1 METIS
6 SGNVRKSENDI
17 KVAIPTFEGYEVIS
31 TKAIIRCEGAGNYT
45 KVIYDMPKKELL
57 VSRKLRDFE
66 EILDGT
72 GFIRVHNSHIIN
84 PNHIIRYYKRD
95 GGLFEMSD
103 GQMIRIT
110 REKSKVMDMF
120 FEDVRKL

>member
-1 METIS
+1 MEITS
-6 SGNVRKSENDI
+6 SRSGKKLEEGIR
-17 KVAIPTFEGYEVIS
+17 VAIPTFEGYEVLS
-31 TKAIIRCEGAGNYT
+31 TKEIIRCEGAGNYT
-45 KVIYDMPKKELL
+45 KIIYDQPKKELL

-66 EILDGT
+66 GLLDGT

-84 PNHIIRYYKRD
+84 PNHIIRYFKRD

-110 REKSKVMDMF
+110 REKAKVMDIF

>member
-1 METIS
+1 METTS
-6 SGNVRKSENDI
+6 SDI
-17 KVAIPTFEGYEVIS
+17 GKKFGTDFKVAIPTFEGYEVIS

-45 KVIYDMPKKELL
+45 KVVYDKPKKELL

-66 EILDGT
+66 ELLDGT

-110 REKSKVMDMF
+110 REKSKVMDLF